1 MVPVAIGIDIGGTN
15 TKYGIVDQ
23 DGNALAETSLSTPKY
38 EDVHE
43 YVRVVCNA
51 IKHLVDSIPDK
62 VEIRGIGIG
71 APNGNYFKGT
81 IEYAPNLKWKG
92 VIPMT
97 ELFGQYFDVPVVL
110 TNDANAAAI
119 GEMIYGGAKGL
130 KDFIMITL
138 GTGVGSGFVVDGE
151 LVYGHDGFAGEFGHV
166 CAVRGGRMCTC
177 GRKGCV
183 ETYASARG
191 LVLTVQ
197 ELLAGS
203 RDESDLAH
211 ILPEKLT
218 PKDIFEAAE
227 NGDKIA
233 MEAFE
238 YTGKILGETLSDAV
252 AYTSP
257 KKIFL
262 FGGVAKAGHWILDP
276 TYRHMEKNLLSIYKN
291 KVQIVPS
298 GLPDVNAAIL
308 GASAMA
314 WKELGVQELDF

>member
-1 MVPVAIGIDIGGTN
+1 MTPVAIGIDIGGTN

-23 DGNALAETSLSTPKY
+23 HGNALAETSLSTPKY
-38 EDVHE
+38 EDVGE
-43 YVRVVCNA
+43 YVRVVSNA
-51 IKHLVDSIPDK
+51 IHSLVESLPEP
-62 VEIRGIGIG
+62 VEIKGVGIG

-97 ELFGQYFDVPVVL
+97 QLFSEYFPGVPIVL

-138 GTGVGSGFVVDGE
+138 GTGVGSGFVVNGE

-203 RDESDLAH
+203 KDESPLAH

-227 NGDKIA
+227 SGDPVA
-233 MEAFE
+233 VAAFE
-238 YTGKILGETLSDAV
+238 YTGKILGESLSDAV
-252 AYTSP
+252 AYLSP
-257 KKIFL
+257 QSIFL
-262 FGGVAKAGHWILDP
+262 FGGVAKAGKWILDP
-276 TYRHMEKNLLSIYKN
+276 TYQHMEDNLLAIYKN
-291 KVQIVPS
+291 KVKILPS

-308 GASAMA
+308 GASAMV
-314 WKELGVQELDF
+314 WKEI